1 MFSTCLNSQTLRL
14 FFPLVGRMFYCKL
27 KNCVNWIKTS
37 PLFCFKDRV
46 TKGFLA
52 SHISKRRFWFHTPR
66 STRQHHPHIMGYFI
80 PRPRTISWR
89 KKWTSISHEGSTRNL
104 PLSLATF
111 KKRINAWDEIFGLES
126 AQYFAKKTSNLP
138 NDYFQLRQYLSKTI

>member
-1 MFSTCLNSQTLRL
+1 
-14 FFPLVGRMFYCKL
+14 MFYCKL

-37 PLFCFKDRV
+37 PLIRGFFFFCFKNSV
-46 TKGFLA
+46 SKGFLA

-89 KKWTSISHEGSTRNL
+89 KKWTSISHEGSTSKSESRAL
-104 PLSLATF
+104 TLSPLWRRIKSRDLRRLTRKKAQSMRPLLRTLKSFDQIAVKTKQELRVSQQF
-111 KKRINAWDEIFGLES
+111 K
-126 AQYFAKKTSNLP
+126 
-138 NDYFQLRQYLSKTI
+138 